1 MEAGYPSPSSLPPQS
16 GLDLPELQLPPG
28 FQLPQL
34 QPIQLPTV
42 PSSQGEYLPP
52 MGGVSSFPPMQPY
65 VPPGSRNG
73 GASTDSRVI
82 LPSSRPYVSSSG
94 RTSPSSTPLFAYS
107 PEKKSPRLSTFALPQ
122 TARSVS
128 SPPLERSPPL
138 LAPNISVPRFEKMPG
153 GGCMLPRSA
162 SPVQLPRARLDFDSQ
177 IANLLASR
185 YPDIFEELAKEISES
200 QGFEEYVCG
209 DF

>member
-1 MEAGYPSPSSLPPQS
+1 MEVGYPLPPSRPPQS
-16 GLDLPELQLPPG
+16 GLDLPELQLPHG

-52 MGGVSSFPPMQPY
+52 MQSHVLH
-65 VPPGSRNG
+65 GSRIG
-73 GASTDSRVI
+73 GASTGSRVT

-122 TARSVS
+122 TVRSVS
-128 SPPLERSPPL
+128 APPLERSPPL
-138 LAPNISVPRFEKMPG
+138 LAPNISVPRFEEMPG
-153 GGCMLPRSA
+153 GGCM
-162 SPVQLPRARLDFDSQ
+162 LPRARLDFDSQ
-177 IANLLASR
+177 IVNLLVSR
-185 YPDIFEELAKEISES
+185 YPDIFEELAEEISRS
-200 QGFEEYVCG
+200 QGFKEDVYG
-209 DF
+209 GF

>member
-1 MEAGYPSPSSLPPQS
+1 MEAGYPLPPSRPPQS

-52 MGGVSSFPPMQPY
+52 MQSHVLH
-65 VPPGSRNG
+65 GSRIG
-73 GASTDSRVI
+73 GASTGSRVT

-122 TARSVS
+122 TVRSVS
-128 SPPLERSPPL
+128 APPLERSPPL
-138 LAPNISVPRFEKMPG
+138 LAPNISVPRFEEMPG
-153 GGCMLPRSA
+153 GGCM
-162 SPVQLPRARLDFDSQ
+162 LPRARLDFDSQ
-177 IANLLASR
+177 IVNLLVSR
-185 YPDIFEELAKEISES
+185 HPDIFEELAEEISRS
-200 QGFEEYVCG
+200 QGFKEDVYG
-209 DF
+209 GF

>member
-1 MEAGYPSPSSLPPQS
+1 MEVGYPLPPSRPPQS
-16 GLDLPELQLPPG
+16 GLDLPELQLPHG

-52 MGGVSSFPPMQPY
+52 MQSHVLH
-65 VPPGSRNG
+65 GSRIG
-73 GASTDSRVI
+73 GASTGSRVT

-122 TARSVS
+122 TVRSVS
-128 SPPLERSPPL
+128 APPLERSPPL
-138 LAPNISVPRFEKMPG
+138 LAPNISVPRFEEMPG